1 MKRALGT
8 STGLALA
15 ALLAIGGC
23 QKAATGA
30 NAAANTAV
38 ATPVNAEP
46 IATNSP
52 PVEATADAD
61 VKAFLGGIYAHY
73 KSSKNNT
80 FQPFEKN
87 AKEVLDAD
95 TIALL
100 DADNK
105 ALKGEV
111 GVMDGDPLCDCQ
123 DFESITAAITV
134 ESATPTEAKA
144 GAMLTDTM
152 EKTAA
157 PTKLSFDL
165 VKTPDGW
172 RIHDIGDKDQPSLR
186 KALSD
191 EIAQLK
197 AGK

>member
-1 MKRALGT
+1 MQRAMGI

-15 ALLAIGGC
+15 AALAVGGC
-23 QKAATGA
+23 QKAATNDAA
-30 NAAANTAV
+30 NSAANMAAAPSGAL
-38 ATPVNAEP
+38 PV
-46 IATNSP
+46 ATNSP
-52 PVEATADAD
+52 PVEATAEAD
-61 VKAFLGGIYAHY
+61 VKAFLGGLYAHY
-73 KSSKNNT
+73 KTSKNNT

-123 DFESITAAITV
+123 DFESITAVITV

-144 GAMLTDTM
+144 SALLTDTM
-152 EKTAA
+152 EK
-157 PTKLSFDL
+157 D
-165 VKTPDGW
+165 
-172 RIHDIGDKDQPSLR
+172 R
-186 KALSD
+186 KSVV
-191 EIAQLK
+191 
-197 AGK
+197 